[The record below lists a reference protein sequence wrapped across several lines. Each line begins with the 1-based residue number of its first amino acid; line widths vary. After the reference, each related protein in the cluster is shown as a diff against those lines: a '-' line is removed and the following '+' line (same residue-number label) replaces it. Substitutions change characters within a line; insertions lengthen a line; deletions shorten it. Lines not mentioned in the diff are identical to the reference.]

1 MHGPN
6 TDTHPVSFSAVY
18 VNLRHNRLCLPE
30 YLPNGYFNITLCV
43 CMYPS
48 VEALSETRY
57 LNHAS
62 LSHALSLRV
71 RASAC
76 AAAAERRKRSA
87 CK

>member
-18 VNLRHNRLCLPE
+18 VNLRQTDCVYQNTCQ
-30 YLPNGYFNITLCV
+30 NGYFNITLCVCV

-57 LNHAS
+57 LNRAS
-62 LSHALSLRV
+62 LSHSLSLSLRV
-71 RASAC
+71 R
-76 AAAAERRKRSA
+76 AAAAERRKRST

>member
-6 TDTHPVSFSAVY
+6 TDTYPVSFSAVY
-18 VNLRHNRLCLPE
+18 VNLRQTDCVYQNTCQ
-30 YLPNGYFNITLCV
+30 NGYFNITLCV

-57 LNHAS
+57 LNRAS
-62 LSHALSLRV
+62 LSHSL
-71 RASAC
+71 SAC
-76 AAAAERRKRSA
+76 AAAAERRKRST